1 MEDDWFAGGDDEP
14 PPTLKPLKKP
24 GQEEEPPPPAEQE
37 APEGGEAPKEGELP
51 PDYLDEDYLDPD
63 RLLLFKHWIRPK
75 FLPYKYISLYRKIYY
90 DDVIDYMDKK
100 SRGIP
105 REIPHAE
112 TWAERLIRHCK
123 DKMAYHKSFKRIRQ
137 RDLEL
142 VEKTR
147 HSGNF
152 FYYHNKCQFNR
163 QFSPLLH

>member
-75 FLPYKYISLYRKIYY
+75 FLPYKYISEYRRNYY
-90 DDVIDYMDKK
+90 DDIMEVLA
-100 SRGIP
+100 SRRKGI
-105 REIPHAE
+105 RRRIPPAQ
-112 TWAERLIRHCK
+112 TWAERICRTRSNPVYKVEAFNRHLDDVK
-123 DKMAYHKSFKRIRQ
+123 LVTKSEI
-137 RDLEL
+137 
-142 VEKTR
+142 
-147 HSGNF
+147 SGA
-152 FYYHNKCQFNR
+152 FYNYYSKEQFNR
-163 QFSPLLH
+163 RFSRLLF